1 MAFSRNQ
8 TTLLAGMA
16 LFSVTGLLAQ
26 TAAPAPAVTPQEP
39 AKKPSITTASSS
51 SSSSVV
57 EKTTYIRRITFGAS
71 LTVMGL
77 DTMRDNTTTNT
88 GTAIDAAYSTTGVSK
103 RIGYGV
109 TGQLAITNHISIAS
123 GFYLRKTGY
132 TMHSDVYTG
141 IPVPISLIDLRK
153 HTITDETTNARYY
166 DIPYTVRYFVKG
178 RQVKGPH
185 VYLEG
190 GGVSRRVSNISSSI
204 DTSVG
209 SLDTVNSKTPI
220 KPAKQNVTGMVA
232 GFGVHFV
239 DPIGLRV
246 IPSVRYTRF
255 LDSNFNSF
263 STVPKK
269 NQIEAMITIGF

>member
-8 TTLLAGMA
+8 TTLIAGMA
-16 LFSVTGLLAQ
+16 LLSVTGLLAQ
-26 TAAPAPAVTPQEP
+26 TTTPPPAATPQEP
-39 AKKPSITTASSS
+39 ARKPTITTGS

-57 EKTTYIRRITFGAS
+57 EKTTYIRRITLGAT

-77 DTMRDNTTTNT
+77 DTMKSNSTSNV
-88 GTAIDAAYSTTGVSK
+88 GTAIDALYSTTGVSK
-103 RIGYGV
+103 RFGYGV
-109 TGQLAITNHISIAS
+109 TGQLAITNHISVAS

-141 IPVPISLIDLRK
+141 VPSPISLIDLRK
-153 HTITDETTNARYY
+153 HTVSDETTNARYY
-166 DIPYTVRYFVKG
+166 DIPFTVRYFVKG
-178 RQVKGPH
+178 RQAKGPH

-190 GGVSRRVSNISSSI
+190 GGVSRRVSNISSST

-220 KPAKQNVTGMVA
+220 KPAKQTVTGLVA

-255 LDSNFNSF
+255 LDTNFNSF
-263 STVPKK
+263 STIPKK

>member
-8 TTLLAGMA
+8 ITLIAGMA
-16 LFSVTGLLAQ
+16 LLSVTGLLAQ
-26 TAAPAPAVTPQEP
+26 TTVPPPTAAPQEP
-39 AKKPSITTASSS
+39 ARKPSIAAAGS

-57 EKTTYIRRITFGAS
+57 EKTTYIRRVTLGAS

-77 DTMRDNTTTNT
+77 DTLKDNSTSNV
-88 GTAIDAAYSTTGVSK
+88 GTAIDALYSTTAVSK

-109 TGQLAITNHISIAS
+109 TGQLAITNHISVAS

-141 IPVPISLIDLRK
+141 IPNPISLIDLRK

-166 DIPYTVRYFVKG
+166 DIPFTIRYFVKG

-190 GGVSRRVSNISSSI
+190 GGVSRRVSGISTSTDI
-204 DTSVG
+204 SVG
-209 SLDTVNSKTPI
+209 SADAVNNKTAI
-220 KPAKQNVTGMVA
+220 KPAKQTVTGMVA
-232 GFGVHFV
+232 GFGVHLV

-255 LDSNFNSF
+255 LDTNFNSF

>member
-1 MAFSRNQ
+1 
-8 TTLLAGMA
+8 MA
-16 LFSVTGLLAQ
+16 LLSVSGLLAQ
-26 TAAPAPAVTPQEP
+26 TTTPPPAVAPQEP
-39 AKKPSITTASSS
+39 ARKPTITTGS

-57 EKTTYIRRITFGAS
+57 EKTTYIRRITLGAT

-77 DTMRDNTTTNT
+77 DTMKDNSTSNV
-88 GTAIDAAYSTTGVSK
+88 GTAIDALYSTTGVSK
-103 RIGYGV
+103 RLGYGI
-109 TGQLAITNHISIAS
+109 TGQLAITNHISVAS

-141 IPVPISLIDLRK
+141 VPNPISLIDLRK
-153 HTITDETTNARYY
+153 HTVSDETTNARYY
-166 DIPYTVRYFVKG
+166 DIPFTVRYFVKG

-209 SLDTVNSKTPI
+209 SGDVVNSKTPI

-232 GFGVHFV
+232 GIGVHLV

-255 LDSNFNSF
+255 LDTNFNSF

>member
-8 TTLLAGMA
+8 ITLIAGMA
-16 LFSVTGLLAQ
+16 LLSVTGLLAQ
-26 TAAPAPAVTPQEP
+26 TTVPTPAAAPQEP
-39 AKKPSITTASSS
+39 ARKPSIAAAGS

-57 EKTTYIRRITFGAS
+57 EKTTYIRRVTLGAS

-77 DTMRDNTTTNT
+77 DTLKDNSTSNV
-88 GTAIDAAYSTTGVSK
+88 GTAIDALYSTTAVSK

-109 TGQLAITNHISIAS
+109 TGQLAITNHISVAS

-141 IPVPISLIDLRK
+141 IPNPISLIDLRK

-166 DIPYTVRYFVKG
+166 DIPFTIRYFVKG

-190 GGVSRRVSNISSSI
+190 GGVSRRVSGISTSTDI
-204 DTSVG
+204 SVG
-209 SLDTVNSKTPI
+209 SADAVNNKTAI
-220 KPAKQNVTGMVA
+220 KPAKQTVTGMVA
-232 GFGVHFV
+232 GFGVHLV

-255 LDSNFNSF
+255 LDTNFNSF